1 MGAAMW
7 PELRGAL
14 RGAGRV
20 GEVLAERPRGLPQT
34 WAPSSRLSSL
44 PASTKAEV
52 RAPHQLVPRESGTSG
67 PLRTPHKCSNAS
79 PSGGLPTAARVSG
92 RLVPLA
98 QPVACLGSH
107 GSVCPDLTQRR
118 LFHRDRALAALT
130 ADDIRRA
137 REARQKIGSAEPTR
151 APRQK
156 LSARARE
163 RTVPTS
169 RVGRLASFG
178 GLAVGLG
185 IGAVAE
191 AAKNSLSREKQR
203 RAAGSL
209 LDASPFLSE
218 ANAARIVDTL
228 CKVRGAAL
236 KIGQMLS
243 IQDSSF
249 LSPQLQRIFARVR
262 QSADFMPAWQTG
274 RVLEEELGPDWREKL
289 ASFEETPFAAA
300 SIGQVHLG
308 VLHDGTE
315 VAMKIQYPGIAQSIR
330 SDVDNLLALLRLSTT
345 LPAGLFADSTL
356 QVLQRELEWE
366 CDYRREADCARRF
379 RQLLAGDPFFEVP
392 RVVAELT
399 TRRVLTME
407 LGSGVPLDQCQD
419 LPQDVRNEICHHVLW
434 LCLRELFQFRFMQ
447 TDPNWANF
455 FYDAS
460 KHQVTLLD
468 FGASR
473 PFSREFTHHY
483 IEVVKAAA
491 DGDRAKVLQK
501 SKDLK
506 FLTGYETKEL
516 EEAHVDAV
524 MILGEAFST
533 PGTFDF
539 GAQDTARRV
548 QALIPVL
555 LRHRLTPPPEESYA
569 LHRKLAGCFL
579 LCSRLRARVP
589 CHRLFQELYG
599 QYWAWEQD
607 AGPAGGPSA

>member
-1 MGAAMW
+1 MW
-7 PELRGAL
+7 PEVRGAL
-14 RGAGRV
+14 RGAGGAV
-20 GEVLAERPRGLPQT
+20 RGGAPARRRAGVWGPQ
-34 WAPSSRLSSL
+34 
-44 PASTKAEV
+44 E
-52 RAPHQLVPRESGTSG
+52 LVPRKRGGTSG
-67 PLRTPHKCSNAS
+67 PNGAPQQPPDVSVLGGPPPALRAS
-79 PSGGLPTAARVSG
+79 GQSAPPPMPAAHTRSGCPGLGPG
-92 RLVPLA
+92 
-98 QPVACLGSH
+98 
-107 GSVCPDLTQRR
+107 R
-118 LFHRDRALAALT
+118 LFHQDAALGALA

-137 REARQKIGSAEPTR
+137 REARRKVGPEEAAG

-156 LSARARE
+156 LSERARE
-163 RTVPTS
+163 RTVPAS

-185 IGAVAE
+185 IGALAE
-191 AAKNSLSREKQR
+191 VAKNSLNGETKPRD
-203 RAAGSL
+203 GSGSVL
-209 LDASPFLSE
+209 GSSPFLSE

-243 IQDSSF
+243 IQDNSF

-262 QSADFMPAWQTG
+262 QSADFMPAWQTR
-274 RVLEEELGPDWREKL
+274 RVLAEELGQDWREKV

-308 VLHDGTE
+308 VLRDGTE

-330 SDVDNLLALLRLSTT
+330 SDVENLLALLRLSAV
-345 LPAGLFADSTL
+345 LPAGLFADNTL
-356 QVLQRELEWE
+356 RVLQRELEWE
-366 CDYRREADCARRF
+366 CDYRREADCARSF

-392 RVVAELT
+392 RVVGELT
-399 TRRVLTME
+399 TQRVLTME
-407 LGSGVPLDQCQD
+407 LGSGVPLDQCQE
-419 LPQDVRNEICHHVLW
+419 LPQDVRNEICLNVLH
-434 LCLRELFQFRFMQ
+434 LSLRELFHFRFMQ
-447 TDPNWANF
+447 TDANWANF
-455 FYDAS
+455 FYDAG

-506 FLTGYETKEL
+506 FVTGFETKEF
-516 EEAHVDAV
+516 EEAHVDTV
-524 MILGEAFST
+524 MILGEPFST
-533 PGTFDF
+533 PGLFDF
-539 GAQDTARRV
+539 SAQSTTRRV
-548 QALIPVL
+548 QALIPVM

-579 LCSRLRARVP
+579 LCAHLRARIP
-589 CHRLFQELYG
+589 CHGLFQELYG
-599 QYWAWEQD
+599 QYWARERG
-607 AGPAGGPSA
+607 A

>member
-1 MGAAMW
+1 MW

-14 RGAGRV
+14 RGAL
-20 GEVLAERPRGLPQT
+20 GEVLGGAPRGLPRT
-34 WAPSSRLSSL
+34 WAPAGR
-44 PASTKAEV
+44 
-52 RAPHQLVPRESGTSG
+52 RAGVWRPQDLVPRERGGTWGPNGAPQQPPGVSLFARPPTAPRASGRSA
-67 PLRTPHKCSNAS
+67 PP
-79 PSGGLPTAARVSG
+79 PLPTARAGTRGSG
-92 RLVPLA
+92 CPG
-98 QPVACLGSH
+98 LGP
-107 GSVCPDLTQRR
+107 GR
-118 LFHRDRALAALT
+118 LFHRDAALGALA

-137 REARQKIGSAEPTR
+137 REARRKMGPEEPAR

-156 LSARARE
+156 LSERARE
-163 RTVPTS
+163 RTVPAS

-185 IGAVAE
+185 IGALAE
-191 AAKNSLSREKQR
+191 VAKNSLNGEKKPR
-203 RAAGSL
+203 DSSSPVPGS
-209 LDASPFLSE
+209 SPFLSE

-243 IQDSSF
+243 IQDDSF

-262 QSADFMPAWQTG
+262 QSADFMPAWQTR
-274 RVLEEELGPDWREKL
+274 RVLAEELGPDWREKV

-308 VLHDGTE
+308 VLRDGTE

-330 SDVDNLLALLRLSTT
+330 SDVENLVALLRLTVV
-345 LPAGLFADSTL
+345 LPAGLFANNTL

-366 CDYRREADCARRF
+366 CDYRREADCARSF

-392 RVVAELT
+392 RVVGELT

-407 LGSGVPLDQCQD
+407 LGSGVPLDQCLE
-419 LPQDVRNEICHHVLW
+419 LPQDIRNEICHNVLR

-455 FYDAS
+455 FYDAR

-491 DGDRAKVLQK
+491 EGDRAKVLQK

-506 FLTGYETKEL
+506 FMTGFETKEF
-516 EEAHVDAV
+516 EEAHVDTV
-524 MILGEAFST
+524 MILGEAFSA
-533 PGTFDF
+533 PGLFDF
-539 GAQDTARRV
+539 GAQSTTRRV
-548 QALIPVL
+548 QALIPVM

-579 LCSRLRARVP
+579 LCARLRARVP
-589 CHRLFQELYG
+589 CHGLFQELYG
-599 QYWAWEQD
+599 QYWARERG
-607 AGPAGGPSA
+607 A

>member
-1 MGAAMW
+1 MW

-14 RGAGRV
+14 RGV
-20 GEVLAERPRGLPQT
+20 GEALAGTPRGLLRSWAPRAWPCGLPASSGAGVWGLQELVPREKVGTSGPRGAPQQHSDESLLGGAKLQPPT
-34 WAPSSRLSSL
+34 VPTASGQPAPSSR
-44 PASTKAEV
+44 PVAHA
-52 RAPHQLVPRESGTSG
+52 GT
-67 PLRTPHKCSNAS
+67 
-79 PSGGLPTAARVSG
+79 RVSG
-92 RLVPLA
+92 
-98 QPVACLGSH
+98 
-107 GSVCPDLTQRR
+107 CPGLSPCR
-118 LFHRDRALAALT
+118 LFHQDAVLGALA

-137 REARQKIGSAEPTR
+137 REARQKTGPEEQAR

-156 LSARARE
+156 LSERARE
-163 RTVPTS
+163 RTVPAS

-185 IGAVAE
+185 IGALAEVARTSF
-191 AAKNSLSREKQR
+191 NGEKKPR
-203 RAAGSL
+203 DSNSL
-209 LDASPFLSE
+209 LDSSPFLSE

-228 CKVRGAAL
+228 CRVRGAAL

-243 IQDSSF
+243 IQDDSF

-262 QSADFMPAWQTG
+262 QSADFMPAWQTR
-274 RVLEEELGPDWREKL
+274 RVLAEELGSDWQEKV
-289 ASFEETPFAAA
+289 ASFKETPFAAA

-315 VAMKIQYPGIAQSIR
+315 VAMKIQYPGVGQSIR
-330 SDVDNLLALLRLSTT
+330 SDVDNLLVLLRMSAV
-345 LPAGLFADSTL
+345 LPAGLFADNTL

-366 CDYRREADCARRF
+366 CDYRREADCAQRF
-379 RQLLAGDPFFEVP
+379 RQLLASDPFFEVP

-399 TRRVLTME
+399 TQRVLTME

-419 LPQDVRNEICHHVLW
+419 LAQDIRNE
-434 LCLRELFQFRFMQ
+434 
-447 TDPNWANF
+447 
-455 FYDAS
+455 
-460 KHQVTLLD
+460 VTLLD

-506 FLTGYETKEL
+506 FVTGFETKEF

-524 MILGEAFST
+524 MILGEAFSA
-533 PGTFDF
+533 PGPFDF
-539 GAQDTARRV
+539 SAQSTTRRI
-548 QALIPVL
+548 QALIPVML
-555 LRHRLTPPPEESYA
+555 HHRLAPPPEESYA

-579 LCSRLRARVP
+579 LCARLHARIP
-589 CHRLFQELYG
+589 CHGLFQELYG
-599 QYWAWEQD
+599 QYWAREQD
-607 AGPAGGPSA
+607 AGPVGGT

>member
-1 MGAAMW
+1 M
-7 PELRGAL
+7 
-14 RGAGRV
+14 
-20 GEVLAERPRGLPQT
+20 
-34 WAPSSRLSSL
+34 
-44 PASTKAEV
+44 
-52 RAPHQLVPRESGTSG
+52 
-67 PLRTPHKCSNAS
+67 
-79 PSGGLPTAARVSG
+79 
-92 RLVPLA
+92 
-98 QPVACLGSH
+98 
-107 GSVCPDLTQRR
+107 
-118 LFHRDRALAALT
+118 
-130 ADDIRRA
+130 
-137 REARQKIGSAEPTR
+137 
-151 APRQK
+151 
-156 LSARARE
+156 
-163 RTVPTS
+163 
-169 RVGRLASFG
+169 
-178 GLAVGLG
+178 GLG

-191 AAKNSLSREKQR
+191 AAKNSLSGEKQR

-218 ANAARIVDTL
+218 ANTARIVDTL

-308 VLHDGTE
+308 VLHNGTE

>member
-1 MGAAMW
+1 M
-7 PELRGAL
+7 
-14 RGAGRV
+14 
-20 GEVLAERPRGLPQT
+20 
-34 WAPSSRLSSL
+34 
-44 PASTKAEV
+44 
-52 RAPHQLVPRESGTSG
+52 
-67 PLRTPHKCSNAS
+67 
-79 PSGGLPTAARVSG
+79 
-92 RLVPLA
+92 
-98 QPVACLGSH
+98 
-107 GSVCPDLTQRR
+107 
-118 LFHRDRALAALT
+118 
-130 ADDIRRA
+130 
-137 REARQKIGSAEPTR
+137 
-151 APRQK
+151 
-156 LSARARE
+156 
-163 RTVPTS
+163 
-169 RVGRLASFG
+169 
-178 GLAVGLG
+178 GLG

-308 VLHDGTE
+308 VLHNGTE